1 MGKIEKTFWWIC
13 FVLAIYTTIG
23 FKVVPDIIKDQL
35 VKNLDENLTLK
46 TTIEKV
52 EFNPFSLN
60 TKIHNFKLG
69 DEKETVI
76 SFEMLNANIAF
87 LRSIFELHASIEEVQ
102 LKKLFVNVVQEKDG
116 SINLSKLLKP
126 SDTKVEEKSK
136 DTSSSDIKFLVSKIL
151 LQNANI
157 NFTKENEKKPY
168 KLVIKD
174 LNYSLYDLGTYKDA
188 LSSNDLNLKI
198 NEHTNLNITGA
209 FKLQPFNMYGKAKI
223 SDLRVKEFTDYE
235 NQLFNFDISENAN
248 INLNFDYNID
258 LKDKTDVKLTSTLFE
273 LNNIALNQNKNTIAK
288 LDKLN
293 IQKFLFDLSSQKIE
307 LDSTDI
313 NKLTI
318 NMIQD
323 KDGINFA
330 NLINSSNEVKT
341 EVKEKEKNS
350 DSKPW
355 IINLKNTKL
364 NTSDFVFDDR
374 INSLLVQTKNFNTN
388 MNNLNINGSD
398 INLDSIAL
406 INPKISFN
414 DNKNALAINT
424 KNTNIKVNDLN
435 IKNSI
440 VSIKNIDIKD
450 DNINL
455 DENKSKM
462 NISIDKTNLLVNSL
476 KINGSKI
483 DISNSKL
490 KTSKINFKDLNTK
503 LNINTTNSNLDVNT
517 LNINGSKIDIS
528 AINLNA
534 PLIAL
539 DDSVNKM
546 NIDIKN
552 SIVDLKSFGLN
563 SSDILI
569 KTIKLSKPNIT
580 LVDKTNNISL
590 KTNDLEI
597 LANSLS
603 QKKDTLSLGSLRILE
618 PNVEFLNTQDGTKI
632 LANNLDLSVTKLSNS
647 SKGIKVDRAALNKP
661 VISVIL
667 PKQNN
672 SKKETSVAKKEN
684 NKNDDSS
691 KTKLDIGPLKIINAT
706 LNFED
711 KNLPVP
717 FKTTVTKLN
726 GKVSEFKNTISSS
739 TKLELDGIVD
749 KYGTTKITGIVNPSS
764 IKILTDINMIFKN
777 IAMQNFTP
785 YTAKFIGRELDS
797 GKLDLDLKYNI
808 EKSNLEAKNSVTIN
822 KLKLGEKVQS
832 PDAVSLPLELA
843 IALLEDSSGVI
854 DLNLPISG
862 NIDDPQFSIAPIV
875 FKAFVNLITKAITS
889 PFSLLGSIFGFDE
902 NEIKNINFEFGEDKV
917 TPIQKETLDKISKI
931 LTKRPNLALKLIPS
945 YDEQKDLEA
954 LQKVSFEKIVD
965 SKIPNK
971 DNKDY
976 QAKYIDLLENLYNKY
991 GKNAK
996 DLKQTYIKNE
1006 KLEAKSYIKNLEKF
1020 IISKQEVEKS
1030 QLETMAKNRIINIQ
1044 KYLLEEK
1051 KIDKKQVLTSNDIKI
1066 KTQSK
1071 KTSDID
1077 LKIDKLN

>member
-151 LQNANI
+151 LQNTNI
-157 NFTKENEKKPY
+157 NFTKKNENKPY
-168 KLVIKD
+168 KLAIKD

-569 KTIKLSKPNIT
+569 KTIKLSKPDIT

-954 LQKVSFEKIVD
+954 LQKVSFEKIID

>member
-151 LQNANI
+151 LQNTNI
-157 NFTKENEKKPY
+157 NFTKKNENKPY
-168 KLVIKD
+168 KLAIKD

-954 LQKVSFEKIVD
+954 LQKVSFEKIID

>member
-151 LQNANI
+151 LQNTNI
-157 NFTKENEKKPY
+157 NFTKKNENKPY
-168 KLVIKD
+168 KLAIKD

-330 NLINSSNEVKT
+330 NLINSSNEAKT
-341 EVKEKEKNS
+341 EVKAEEKSN

-355 IINLKNTKL
+355 LISLKNTKL
-364 NTSDFVFDDR
+364 NASDFVFDDR

-563 SSDILI
+563 NSDILI

-954 LQKVSFEKIVD
+954 LQKVSFEKIID

>member
-151 LQNANI
+151 LQNTNI
-157 NFTKENEKKPY
+157 NFTKKNENKPY
-168 KLVIKD
+168 KLAIKD

-672 SKKETSVAKKEN
+672 SKKKTSVAKKEN

-954 LQKVSFEKIVD
+954 LQKVSFEKIID

>member
-126 SDTKVEEKSK
+126 SDTKIEEKSK

-151 LQNANI
+151 LQNTNI
-157 NFTKENEKKPY
+157 NFTKKNENKPY
-168 KLVIKD
+168 KLAIKD

-364 NTSDFVFDDR
+364 NASDFVFDDR

-455 DENKSKM
+455 DENKSKT

-672 SKKETSVAKKEN
+672 SKKKTSVAKKEN